1 MDYLTIFALF
11 DRREISKAYRKLAQ
25 KWHPDM
31 FRSQEDKEA
40 AEKKFLKIA
49 TAYETL
55 RYDDIMMIMMTLHL
69 LSGTRRAVLTMT
81 TCWIIPRRC
90 GGTTTDTTGDDDDHD
105 EDK

>member
-1 MDYLTIFALF
+1 MTIFALF

-55 RYDDIMMIMMTLHL
+55 RYDDMMMIMMTLMFIC
-69 LSGTRRAVLTMT
+69 SQGRGEP
-81 TCWIIPRRC
+81 C
-90 GGTTTDTTGDDDDHD
+90 
-105 EDK
+105 

>member
-1 MDYLTIFALF
+1 MTIFALF

-55 RYDDIMMIMMTLHL
+55 RYDDMMMSMMTLMFIC
-69 LSGTRRAVLTMT
+69 SQGRGEP
-81 TCWIIPRRC
+81 C
-90 GGTTTDTTGDDDDHD
+90 
-105 EDK
+105 